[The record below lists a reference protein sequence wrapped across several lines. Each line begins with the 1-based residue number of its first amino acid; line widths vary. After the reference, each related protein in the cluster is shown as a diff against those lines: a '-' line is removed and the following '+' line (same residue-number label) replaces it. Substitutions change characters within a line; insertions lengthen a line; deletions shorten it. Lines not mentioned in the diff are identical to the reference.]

1 MVKFTGLCPSLK
13 KSVEFDVTEIIELPT
28 KRGMKYQVKGD
39 FEGRTC
45 STFTSK
51 AKAMTLR
58 EAIGGRTMAAEED
71 STGQAHQ
78 EDGVNPLRGEVEP
91 LAQGQEPSSQLPL
104 KETVSEPITG
114 TDVGVEPIEN
124 LELPDLPE
132 SSMETQFDEAPA
144 MEGDIEIASMMPEGD
159 GQSIGNNAPMNP
171 DLPLHAEET
180 SEEVGQEEPSAEQLP
195 LSETVPE
202 SFSPADSQVAP
213 IDDLSVSMTDPVS
226 RMEVEFDQ
234 APEIITEF
242 TISMPQPFGDGRS
255 IGNITPM
262 NPDVPF
268 ASESVEFN
276 ADPLDETSLDVPPAV
291 CFVEKI
297 PPVVWENM
305 TLETKM
311 EYAET
316 GDEGLLVCPQC
327 GITKEGLRD
336 VGGYCSVSDPEG
348 ESYDSSIDCPY
359 QKHFAP
365 SHWVDSE
372 IVVGHITESEVEVSE
387 RLPSSV
393 DMPMNDAITSRLL
406 YTKIPFFLWDKINS
420 LVGAGVQAFP
430 DDSGLNYT
438 LQYYGNQKNHLD
450 NLINVAEG
458 ETDIMFGSERYHATV
473 LASED
478 GGYYIKTDSLRPY
491 GADFAAEEKGYADN
505 CKECGR
511 FTSQGCDSCSDF
523 VCESC
528 CLTPDSVP
536 VLSNDSGYVS
546 HARAELSRYDD
557 LCKECVSDFAD
568 FYEDSS
574 FSAEEDKGR
583 YGHMFDYPIVYAD
596 DNLFYTGYLIGYAD
610 GKIWDTG
617 TMYGGIERNRDFIND
632 VGQQRLKRQ
641 NLKRENSST
650 DDPDFDPEKAD
661 RNKDGKI
668 SDWER
673 AVGNA
678 VAKGIRES
686 REKKEAETFGVEFD
700 DWADQEMLTHG
711 RNVSFKDWA
720 KEEGK
725 THGNMELTDWAEHEE
740 ESHDE
745 RYGAESLR
753 GRMEQYGS
761 WKSKAD
767 ATRQLREIN
776 EPGFQI
782 KQKGDLWAV
791 FRPATKMEAETFNA
805 DKDGE
810 DFYDERMPSS
820 LRMANTHWE
829 LLTANSRIMFI
840 EDYTPEMNYRTGLAM
855 GTNRIPQNIQELS
868 RTIGMNLKETIQK
881 LILYSIHYGWI
892 TDGAG
897 RMIQR
902 QLNRDWDDYPEWIR
916 SQPKPKVVQENLPE
930 PEVAQEN
937 LSEPEVAQEI
947 QTIVEV
953 DSNETQDRPSLK
965 KLGILLGVGA
975 LATYL
980 APENIKKF
988 FNR

>member
-28 KRGMKYQVKGD
+28 KRGVKYQVKGD

-114 TDVGVEPIEN
+114 TDVGVEPIES

-132 SSMETQFDEAPA
+132 SSMGTQFDESPA
-144 MEGDIEIASMMPEGD
+144 MEGDVEIASMMPEGD

-171 DLPLHAEET
+171 DVPLHAEET

-213 IDDLSVSMTDPVS
+213 IDDLSVSMADPVS

-276 ADPLDETSLDVPPAV
+276 ADPLDETSLEVPPAV

-311 EYAET
+311 EYGET

-491 GADFAAEEKGYADN
+491 GA
-505 CKECGR
+505 
-511 FTSQGCDSCSDF
+511 
-523 VCESC
+523 
-528 CLTPDSVP
+528 
-536 VLSNDSGYVS
+536 
-546 HARAELSRYDD
+546 
-557 LCKECVSDFAD
+557 
-568 FYEDSS
+568 
-574 FSAEEDKGR
+574 EEDKGR

-596 DNLFYTGYLIGYAD
+596 DSSDRRGYLIGYD
-610 GKIWDTG
+610 NGEIWNTG
-617 TMYGGIERNRDFIND
+617 IMYGGIERNRDFIND
-632 VGQQRLKRQ
+632 VGQQRLKRR
-641 NLKRENSST
+641 NLRRENSST

-661 RNKDGKI
+661 RNKDGVI

-686 REKKEAETFGVEFD
+686 REKKGAETFEAEGYKCRWNGKLYRRIGRKLHHTRTLTGEPITYNHRVCMGCGEGCWSDVYDAETFEADGDDTYFLFYYKDSPEQNRRNQVDEEYWDDWNMLEDYIDDGASKEEALEQFQGLVNLWGKSYPHSIIEAELVEIDRNTGEEKTITSWKANAKEFNVEFD

-711 RNVSFKDWA
+711 KDVSFKEWA

-725 THGNMELTDWAEHEE
+725 KHGDMDLTDWAEHEE

-745 RYGAESLR
+745 RYGAETFESPTQLPQR
-753 GRMEQYGS
+753 PHIYQHNGVQY
-761 WKSKAD
+761 
-767 ATRQLREIN
+767 
-776 EPGFQI
+776 QI
-782 KQKGDLWAV
+782 KRNSYKPTGKDL
-791 FRPATKMEAETFNA
+791 MA
-805 DKDGE
+805 DIDFTNDRGE
-810 DFYDERMPSS
+810 
-820 LRMANTHWE
+820 W
-829 LLTANSRIMFI
+829 I
-840 EDYTPEMNYRTGLAM
+840 
-855 GTNRIPQNIQELS
+855 
-868 RTIGMNLKETIQK
+868 ETIE
-881 LILYSIHYGWI
+881 
-892 TDGAG
+892 TDYHAN
-897 RMIQR
+897 IDEVHNDAQR
-902 QLNRDWDDYPEWIR
+902 IIDEYKAK
-916 SQPKPKVVQENLPE
+916 S
-930 PEVAQEN
+930 
-937 LSEPEVAQEI
+937 
-947 QTIVEV
+947 
-953 DSNETQDRPSLK
+953 DRPSLK